1 MACRTIRLAFW
12 CCALAFCFG
21 LAQAGQLL
29 PPQPPVPPTPPPF
42 IPVLRVRGA
51 EQPVRLK
58 TLAIQTTIQGGFAE
72 ISLDMLFHNPNA
84 RILEGELQFPL
95 LPGQEISGLALD
107 IQGEMRSGV
116 PVPKARGQEIFE
128 DIARRSVDPALLE
141 ATQGNA
147 YKLRL
152 YPIPAKGTRRVA
164 VRILQPLTEQ
174 NGMFTLRLPLA
185 FAKHIESFSLEALV
199 AADTPPRV
207 ESGSLGLVLE
217 QAGMLDR
224 GKAEKTDISP
234 EGWLVIGVP
243 ASAAPGKSFNAARWR
258 DKVYFTA
265 MASVEVKTLK
275 RALPKVVTVV
285 WDASGSGAKRDR
297 AREYALLDAYFAAL
311 GDGEARLVVVR
322 NAAEAPVTFPIRR
335 GDWSDLKASIHTL
348 AYDGATDLA
357 SWKPADDCPEY
368 LLFSDGLAN
377 FGASRED
384 NVLPALRSDQRL
396 YAVASSL
403 EADHAFLRHASGGR
417 LIDLLQSGGEAAAE
431 LLLTDRTRVSLAPGE
446 LAGKGGV
453 LLDPFA
459 AGAEPG
465 AGRLPCRLAGWV
477 AARSDAKAET
487 VVLRLD
493 HPDGRREEL
502 SFGIPLNETI
512 PVHAGDE
519 APLAARLWGRY
530 AIAEMETNAERHQA
544 AILRLGR
551 ELGIVSRETS
561 LIVLETAAEYAR
573 YDVAPPASLK
583 AEVALLRE
591 RGEAGS
597 DAVVYLPPEQLER
610 MWAEKV
616 AWWEKDFDKRE
627 PRRKKV
633 KGGIDND
640 AEEERGIGHGYAGGG
655 PGQEYRRML
664 AAPSAAARPAPP
676 PVPME
681 GMAAEPSFREA
692 ADMAAA
698 DGGAAT
704 KGPAAAAGGNV
715 IGIAL
720 QAWRSDAPY
729 VERMNRAKKEDLYAI
744 YLDERPGYTRSGAF
758 FLDMAD
764 RFFAAGLPELGLRV
778 LSNLAE
784 IEVENRQLLRV
795 LAYRLLEAGEARLAR
810 GILEKVRELAPYE
823 PQSLRDLASA
833 HAALGERSRAAELLY
848 EVARRKWDDRFA
860 DINVIALTELNAL
873 IAMAGDEVDASAFDR
888 RLIRNLPSALRVVL
902 TWDTDNT
909 DMDLWVTDP
918 NGEKCDYNNR
928 LTRQGGALSR
938 DCTGGY
944 GPEEFMLR
952 KARPGVYR
960 VEVEY
965 YGSSQQVL
973 VGEVTLYVTL
983 TTDFGQPTQKD
994 QVVTMRLKREKNRI
1008 LVGEFTVR

>member
-1 MACRTIRLAFW
+1 M
-12 CCALAFCFG
+12 
-21 LAQAGQLL
+21 L
-29 PPQPPVPPTPPPF
+29 PPQPPDRPTPPPF
-42 IPVLRVRGA
+42 IPVLQVRGA

-58 TLAIQTTIQGGFAE
+58 ALAVQTTIQGGFAE
-72 ISLDMLFHNPNA
+72 IGLDMLFHNSNA

-116 PVPKARGQEIFE
+116 PIPKARGQEIFE
-128 DIARRSVDPALLE
+128 EITRRNVDPALLE

-152 YPIPAKGTRRVA
+152 YPIPARGTRRVA
-164 VRILQPLTEQ
+164 VRILQPLAEQ
-174 NGMFTLRLPLA
+174 NGMFTFRLPLA

-199 AADTPPRV
+199 AAAEPPRV

-217 QAGMLDR
+217 QAGLLYR
-224 GKAEKTDISP
+224 GKAERSDISP
-234 EGWLVIGVP
+234 EGWLVISVP
-243 ASAAPGKSFNAARWR
+243 ASAAPGKNVDAARWQ

-265 MASVEVKTLK
+265 TAPVEVETRK
-275 RALPKVVTVV
+275 RVLPKIVTVV
-285 WDASGSGAKRDR
+285 WDASGSGRKRDR
-297 AREYALLDAYFAAL
+297 AREYALLDAYFAAM
-311 GDGEARLVVVR
+311 GDGEARLVAVR
-322 NAAEAPVTFPIRR
+322 NAAEEPKTFPIRQ

-357 SWKPADDCPEY
+357 SWKPADDCSEY
-368 LLFSDGLAN
+368 LLFTDGLAN

-384 NVLPALRSDQRL
+384 NVLPALRSGQRL
-396 YAVASSL
+396 YAVTSSL

-417 LIDLLQSGGEAAAE
+417 LIDLLRSGDGAAARQ
-431 LLLTDRTRVSLAPGE
+431 LLNDSTRVSLAPGE
-446 LAGKGGV
+446 LAGKGEV
-453 LLDPFA
+453 LLDPLA

-465 AGRLPCRLAGWV
+465 VGRLSCRLAGWV
-477 AARSDAKAET
+477 AARTNAKAET
-487 VVLRLD
+487 VSLRLD
-493 HPDGRREEL
+493 HPDGRRESL
-502 SFGIPLNETI
+502 SFTIPLNETI
-512 PVHAGDE
+512 PAHAGDE

-530 AIAEMETNAERHQA
+530 AIAEMEANAERHKA
-544 AILRLGR
+544 AILRLGQ

-561 LIVLETAAEYAR
+561 LIVLETAADYAR
-573 YDVAPPASLK
+573 YDVTPPASLK

-591 RGEAGS
+591 RGEAGG
-597 DAVVYLPPEQLER
+597 DAAAILPVDQLER
-610 MWAEKV
+610 MWKEKV
-616 AWWEKDFDKRE
+616 AWWEKDFDKKD
-627 PRRKKV
+627 PRKKKA
-633 KGGIDND
+633 KGGSGNN
-640 AEEERGIGHGYAGGG
+640 AEEERGVAHGYAGGAQ
-655 PGQEYRRML
+655 GQEYRRMM
-664 AAPSAAARPAPP
+664 AAPSASAPARPGLPP
-676 PVPME
+676 PPAQAESM
-681 GMAAEPSFREA
+681 AEPHLRET
-692 ADMAAA
+692 ADMDTAA
-698 DGGAAT
+698 DGFASS
-704 KGPAAAAGGNV
+704 KDEVAGGNA

-729 VERMNRAKKEDLYAI
+729 VERMNKAKKEDLYAI
-744 YLDERPGYTRSGAF
+744 YLDERPGYTRSSAF

-764 RFFAAGLPELGLRV
+764 RFFAAGLPEIGLRV

-795 LAYRLLEAGEARLAR
+795 LAYRLLEAKKARLAR

-823 PQSLRDLASA
+823 PQSLRDLATA

-848 EVARRKWDDRFA
+848 EVAKRKWDDRFA

-873 IAMAGDEVDASAFDR
+873 IALAGDGLDVSAFGS
-888 RLIRNLPSALRVVL
+888 RLIKNLPSALRVVL

-952 KARPGVYR
+952 KAKPGTYR

-965 YGSSQQVL
+965 YGSNQQTL
-973 VGEVTLYVTL
+973 IGEVTLYVTL
-983 TTDFGQPTQKD
+983 TTDFGMPAQKE
-994 QVVTMRLKREKNRI
+994 QVVTMRLKQEKNRI